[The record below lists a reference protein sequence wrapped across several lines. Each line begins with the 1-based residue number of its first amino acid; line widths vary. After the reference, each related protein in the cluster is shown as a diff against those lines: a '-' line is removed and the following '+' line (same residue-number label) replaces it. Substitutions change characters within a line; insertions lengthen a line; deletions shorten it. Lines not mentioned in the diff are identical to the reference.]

1 MDRTRGRAG
10 RARTRTR
17 ALRNTHTHT
26 PALEHACTLACAC
39 GRAHTW
45 ASACT
50 PTHVT
55 MCTYCPAAR
64 TPRARWR
71 ARAAL
76 PSPTAMAATAAST
89 CGVWRGP
96 RGGAR
101 TRAFRKR
108 AQKARTARCSAAQ
121 PHHTRRA
128 GPSGAL
134 GGAWVA
140 ARGSGRGVHAGGCAR
155 QRHRKTR
162 GRSSSP
168 ALQRRVRQQG
178 RERRELQRRPCR
190 RRRRCRHAMARRLRR
205 PRRRAQPPRQPRMVL
220 AQLLLS
226 SQSRARAV
234 PRRARPCTC
243 PCTQVRT

>member
-1 MDRTRGRAG
+1 MLQCVHTVLPHARHAPAGARGQPCHRRRRRRRRRRRPAASGAG
-10 RARTRTR
+10 LAAAPAHARFENAHKKP
-17 ALRNTHTHT
+17 ALR
-26 PALEHACTLACAC
+26 A
-39 GRAHTW
+39 
-45 ASACT
+45 
-50 PTHVT
+50 
-55 MCTYCPAAR
+55 
-64 TPRARWR
+64 
-71 ARAAL
+71 
-76 PSPTAMAATAAST
+76 
-89 CGVWRGP
+89 
-96 RGGAR
+96 
-101 TRAFRKR
+101 
-108 AQKARTARCSAAQ
+108 CSAAQ
-121 PHHTRRA
+121 PRHTRRA

-190 RRRRCRHAMARRLRR
+190 RRRRCRHATARRLRR

-226 SQSRARAV
+226 SQSRARAA
-234 PRRARPCTC
+234 PRRARPCAC